1 MKIYV
6 GNLSSDTTED
16 ELRREF
22 ESFGKVDTVSVVR
35 DRYSGQPRGF
45 AFVEMSAKAEAQAAI
60 VGLKGKMLSGRTLD
74 VNEAH
79 PRPSGGRGG
88 GPQRGGK
95 GKGGRGF
102 GGGFGG
108 RGRRF

>member
-6 GNLSSDTTED
+6 GNLSSDTTDD

-22 ESFGKVDTVSVVR
+22 ESFGKVDTVSIVR

-45 AFVEMSAKAEAQAAI
+45 GFIEMPTKSEAQAAI
-60 VGLKGKMLSGRTLD
+60 VGLKGKMVNGRTLD

-79 PRPSGGRGG
+79 PRPPGGGRGG

-95 GKGGRGF
+95 GGGGRGF
-102 GGGFGG
+102 GG
-108 RGRRF
+108 RSQRY